1 MGQRRA
7 DDGAG
12 LSAAIGVGVVQIIV
26 LADDAR
32 RERTVDHLGQRVV
45 GVVGITAIH
54 AIGQPFLF
62 QSATGVVARHGL

>member
-7 DDGAG
+7 GDVAD
-12 LSAAIGVGVVQIIV
+12 LLAAVGVDVVRIIV
-26 LADDAR
+26 LADDGGGQ
-32 RERTVDHLGQRVV
+32 RTVDHLGQRVV
-45 GVVGITAIH
+45 GVVGITAVN

>member
-7 DDGAG
+7 GDVAD
-12 LSAAIGVGVVQIIV
+12 LLAAVGVNVVQTIV
-26 LADDAR
+26 LADDGGGQ
-32 RERTVDHLGQRVV
+32 RTVDHLGQRVV
-45 GVVGITAIH
+45 GVVGITAVD